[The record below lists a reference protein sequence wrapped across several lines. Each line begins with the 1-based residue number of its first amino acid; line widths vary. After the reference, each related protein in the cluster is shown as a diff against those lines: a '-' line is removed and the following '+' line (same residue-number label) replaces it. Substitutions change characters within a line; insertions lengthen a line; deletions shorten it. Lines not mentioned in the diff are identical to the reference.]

1 MMLSL
6 QKTVAAC
13 VLIACSLG
21 ADGAPL
27 DAEYREKARSI
38 ADRAIG
44 YLRSQQDDTT
54 GGWNHNPDGPNLPAI
69 SGLVVTGMLL
79 DARIDQHDESVSRG
93 VEYILSYAKDDGGIH
108 DDFLQSY
115 NTSICLSA
123 LADVRL
129 PKASGAI
136 VSGQSF
142 LKGLQYHEGFDGSV
156 EATHFSEPVPVDH
169 PYYGGIG
176 YGKHGRPDLSNLGFF
191 MQAMHDTGASSEDE
205 SMKRAMKFLERV
217 QMVDEINDMS
227 YADESQQGGF
237 VYATVP
243 NLESV
248 DGRAGQSQAG
258 TIVEEHE
265 DGTRITRLRAYGSMT
280 YVGFKSLLFADLA
293 PDDPRVTHARRWI
306 GEHFTIDENPGMG
319 AQGLYYYYC
328 SMARA
333 LGAWGEDEISGVDWR
348 EALIDKLATLQSAD
362 GSFAAQHD
370 RWMESD
376 PVLITAYALIAI
388 EHTLND

>member
-1 MMLSL
+1 MKICIL
-6 QKTVAAC
+6 TAAIGFGT
-13 VLIACSLG
+13 LAH
-21 ADGAPL
+21 AAPL
-27 DAEYREKARSI
+27 ESAYREKARSI
-38 ADRAIG
+38 ADNAIA
-44 YLRSQQDDTT
+44 YLRSQQDEST
-54 GGWNHNPDGPNLPAI
+54 GGWGHNPDGPNLPAI

-79 DARIDQHDESVSRG
+79 DPRIDQNDPFVARG
-93 VEYILSYAKDDGGIH
+93 VEYILGFAKDDGGIH

-129 PKASGAI
+129 PESASAI
-136 VSGQSF
+136 IGGQSF
-142 LKGLQYHEGFDGSV
+142 LKGLQYHEGFSGSV
-156 EATHFSEPVPVDH
+156 EATNFTEPVPVDH

-176 YGKHGRPDLSNLGFF
+176 YGSHGRPDLSNLGFF

-205 SMKRAMKFLERV
+205 SIKKALKFLERV

-227 YADESQQGGF
+227 YADESEQGGF
-237 VYATVP
+237 IYATVP
-243 NLESV
+243 DLESV

-258 TIVEEHE
+258 TIAE
-265 DGTRITRLRAYGSMT
+265 DDGEGTRITRLRAYGSMT
-280 YVGFKSLLFADLA
+280 YVGFKSLLFADLS
-293 PDDPRVTHARRWI
+293 PDDPRVTNARRWI
-306 GEHFTIDENPGMG
+306 GEHFTVDENPGMG
-319 AQGLYYYYC
+319 AQGQYYYYC

-333 LGAWGEDEISGVDWR
+333 LDAWGEDRIGGVDWR
-348 EALIDKLATLQSAD
+348 EAMIDKLASLQNSD
-362 GSFAAQHD
+362 GSFAVQHD